1 MAPGGFICGNKGGL
15 RMEIFHSYY
24 FSLCRV
30 VVVGE
35 KHTMTENESRV
46 CAKKEEKLPKKK
58 WGKVRKSLLILKL
71 L

>member
-46 CAKKEEKLPKKK
+46 CAKKGRKINKEKSGEK
-58 WGKVRKSLLILKL
+58 
-71 L
+71 